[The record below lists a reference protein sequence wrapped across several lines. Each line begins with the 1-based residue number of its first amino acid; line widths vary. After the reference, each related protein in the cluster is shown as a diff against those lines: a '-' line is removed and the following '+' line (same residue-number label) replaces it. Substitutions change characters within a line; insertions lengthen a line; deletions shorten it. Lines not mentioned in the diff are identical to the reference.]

1 MCGRFA
7 VKETSEE
14 LANELDAVLTDSAP
28 TYPNFNVC
36 PTNQVA
42 VCISVNGT
50 RRLGGMRWGFIPTS
64 YASPDSGP
72 LIINARAETVVT
84 KGTFAQSVR
93 TRRCIIP
100 MSGYY
105 EWQVD
110 GQARLPH
117 FTHNTDSSL
126 MAVGGIWQ
134 MWGTGSHKQAT
145 CAIITVPSADSMSHL
160 HHRMPLIWQNPT
172 GRSGSEKG
180 AVSATLMKPTQDG
193 AQSFP
198 VSDAISSNRSTG
210 APGRPSSARFVWELI
225 YGECICYRY
234 LNRLVPLIVNSNE
247 WR

>member
-160 HHRMPLIWQNPT
+160 HHRMPLILAKSDWAKWL
-172 GRSGSEKG
+172 GEEGHG
-180 AVSATLMKPTQDG
+180 AATLMKPTQDG
-193 AQSFP
+193 AQSFYP

-210 APGRPSSARFVWELI
+210 AHLIDRRPLDLF
-225 YGECICYRY
+225 G
-234 LNRLVPLIVNSNE
+234 N
-247 WR
+247 